1 MSKTLVIV
9 ESPAKCKKIQSY
21 LGNNY
26 IVKSSFGHLSN
37 LRGKNQGVNIEN
49 NYELVFDVSK
59 GKQLNELKN
68 AMKSCNKVIL
78 ASDEDREGE
87 AIAYHVAKLLKVDLK
102 EKNRIT
108 FHEITKNAI
117 QKAIQNPRT
126 IDLNMVNAQKA
137 RQGLDYLVGFNLS
150 PLLWKSIQNGLS
162 AGRVQ
167 SIAVKLI
174 VEKENNI
181 EEFQESNYYYILG
194 YFNKNIIGVLS
205 EKFQIKNDVMQFLE
219 DCKTSIFKITNIT
232 KKKVTNNPSPPFI
245 TTTIQMEA
253 GRKFGLSA
261 KVIMSNLQKL
271 YEDGKI
277 TYHRTDSVILSND
290 CKAQISNY
298 VNANYGP
305 EYLKLKNFKNKS
317 KNSQEA
323 HEAIRPT
330 NINLTHL
337 EGNGVIQ
344 KIYRLIW
351 LRTVAS
357 QMSPCILNRMEIT
370 INISKRD
377 KETFKA
383 KTEKIIFDGFRKIY
397 EGYKEMDEEDKITD
411 LEGKVEI
418 DELLENDKIE
428 CNEKYKNQPPRY
440 SEATLIK
447 KMEELE
453 IGRPSTYANIMTT
466 IQERGYVEKKNID
479 GIKKDCCIITLQNK
493 NISEKNVK
501 TVINKEKNKLIPTDT
516 GKITTTYLNNNFENI
531 MNYEF
536 TSNIE
541 NQLDEIVHNN
551 NNYVNVMD
559 TFYKSIKDKLE
570 NCNQNAKDN
579 KTKLYQTDKKLLG
592 QLNGRNMYVY
602 KARYGPVIQIGEDKE
617 KTKYYVAIED
627 LDISYEE
634 ALTKCVYPKNIG
646 NHNGKDIFVKKGKYG
661 FYLEY
666 NKKNYKIK
674 NGFDENL
681 DLNQALDC
689 INEVDNN
696 IIKKI
701 GKYIIKNGEY
711 GFYVQSGKTLR
722 GIPKNIDVND
732 LDEKYLKELLD
743 KPPPKKYVKSNF
755 SKSKRKTKK

>member
-49 NYELVFDVSK
+49 QYELVFDVSK
-59 GKQLNELKN
+59 GKQLNELKS

-117 QKAIQNPRT
+117 LKAIENPRT

-174 VEKENNI
+174 VEKENI
-181 EEFQESNYYYILG
+181 IDEFQESNYYYILG

-205 EKFQIKNDVMQFLE
+205 EKFQEKNDVIQFLE
-219 DCKTSIFKITNIT
+219 DCKTSIFKITDIT

-277 TYHRTDSVILSND
+277 TYHRTDSVVLSND
-290 CKAQISNY
+290 CKAQISKY
-298 VNANYGP
+298 VNEHYGP

-337 EGNGVIQ
+337 EGNGIIQ

-370 INISKRD
+370 INISKRV

-397 EGYKEMDEEDKITD
+397 EGYKEVNEEDKITD

-466 IQERGYVEKKNID
+466 IQERGYVEKKNIE

-493 NISEKNVK
+493 KITEKNIK
-501 TVINKEKNKLIPTDT
+501 MVINKEKNKLIPTDT

-531 MNYEF
+531 MDYQF

-541 NQLDEIVHNN
+541 NQLDEIVQNN
-551 NNYVNVMD
+551 NNYFNVMD
-559 TFYKSIKDKLE
+559 TFYKSIKDKLDD
-570 NCNQNAKDN
+570 CNQNAKDN
-579 KTKLYQTDKKLLG
+579 KTKLYKTDKKLLG

-627 LDISYEE
+627 LEISYEE

-681 DLNQALDC
+681 DLNQALEC

-711 GFYVQSGKTLR
+711 GLYVQSGKTLR
-722 GIPKNIDVND
+722 SIPKNIDVNII
-732 LDEKYLKELLD
+732 DEKYLKELLD
-743 KPPPKKYVKSNF
+743 KPPPKKYVKSKF
-755 SKSKRKTKK
+755 SKSKSKK

>member
-49 NYELVFDVSK
+49 QYELVFDVSK
-59 GKQLNELKN
+59 GKQLNELKS

-117 QKAIQNPRT
+117 LKAIENPRT

-174 VEKENNI
+174 VEKENI
-181 EEFQESNYYYILG
+181 IDEFQESNYYYILG

-205 EKFQIKNDVMQFLE
+205 EKFQEKNDVMQFLE
-219 DCKTSIFKITNIT
+219 DCKTSIFKITDIT

-290 CKAQISNY
+290 CKAQISKY
-298 VNANYGP
+298 VNEHYGP

-370 INISKRD
+370 INISKRV

-397 EGYKEMDEEDKITD
+397 EGYKEVNEEDKITD

-453 IGRPSTYANIMTT
+453 IGRPSTYANIMAT
-466 IQERGYVEKKNID
+466 IQERGYVEKKNIE

-493 NISEKNVK
+493 KITEKNIK
-501 TVINKEKNKLIPTDT
+501 MVINKEKNKLIPTDT
-516 GKITTTYLNNNFENI
+516 GKITTTYLNNHFENI
-531 MNYEF
+531 MDYQF

-541 NQLDEIVHNN
+541 NQLDEIVQNKN
-551 NNYVNVMD
+551 QYFNVMD
-559 TFYKSIKDKLE
+559 TFYKTIKDKLDD
-570 NCNQNAKDN
+570 CNQNAKDN
-579 KTKLYQTDKKLLG
+579 KTKLYKTDKKLLG

-674 NGFDENL
+674 NGFDENIE
-681 DLNQALDC
+681 LNQALEC
-689 INEVDNN
+689 INEIDNN

-711 GFYVQSGKTLR
+711 GLYVQSGKTLR
-722 GIPKNIDVND
+722 GIPKNIDIND
-732 LDEKYLKELLD
+732 IDEKYLKDLLD

-755 SKSKRKTKK
+755 SKSKTKK